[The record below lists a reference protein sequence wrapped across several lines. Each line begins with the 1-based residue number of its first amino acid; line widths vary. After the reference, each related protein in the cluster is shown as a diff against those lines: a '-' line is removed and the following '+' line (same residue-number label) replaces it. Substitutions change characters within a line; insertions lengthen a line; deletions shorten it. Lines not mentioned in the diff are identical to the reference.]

1 MDVVIELQGFRDID
15 KKKFIAKEIALVAIQ
30 EPIIGHWILT
40 PPYPFEDLPE
50 RSRLENN
57 WLSRNYHGIE
67 WFDGETNLECFTL
80 HLRRIT
86 RLARNIYTRGREKA
100 HYLRQLLSRNIY
112 NLEIIS
118 PPFKNLPED
127 GEVKIS
133 TATQGKKK
141 KKKKKSRATTRRTPI
156 TYRASKEIAKD
167 RNAAQTTFSLSADDG
182 NGSTTRPPATEH
194 WAICVSDMRESILPT
209 DCRGCGRGRPLSS
222 LTQTTTI
229 DLAGTGSPST
239 STNTAPERISTAT
252 DSPPWTPDSSYVYV
266 ETPPPTDG
274 TPPPC
279 KEYSL
284 KPADTTAAYFYIL
297 CLTVIIL
304 GSFLIYLPMI
314 VNAMTD

>member
-1 MDVVIELQGFRDID
+1 MKSKNFNGDARKEEEEEEEPCHHSGKAYYMPSVKREYLSTID
-15 KKKFIAKEIALVAIQ
+15 
-30 EPIIGHWILT
+30 
-40 PPYPFEDLPE
+40 
-50 RSRLENN
+50 
-57 WLSRNYHGIE
+57 
-67 WFDGETNLECFTL
+67 
-80 HLRRIT
+80 
-86 RLARNIYTRGREKA
+86 
-100 HYLRQLLSRNIY
+100 
-112 NLEIIS
+112 
-118 PPFKNLPED
+118 
-127 GEVKIS
+127 
-133 TATQGKKK
+133 
-141 KKKKKSRATTRRTPI
+141 
-156 TYRASKEIAKD
+156 KD

-252 DSPPWTPDSSYVYV
+252 DSPPWTPDSSYAYV

-279 KEYSL
+279 REYSL

-304 GSFLIYLPMI
+304 GSFLIYFPMI